1 MVRHKL
7 VGLGVISK
15 QLDTCIVFDLV
26 EEACFGLLQ
35 YALVLGRIA
44 KLINDLHNITSQINL
59 TLLGVGLGKLHLL
72 GTKYIIPYCYQ

>member
-7 VGLGVISK
+7 IGLGVIGE

-26 EEACFGLLQ
+26 EEACLGLLQ

-44 KLINDLHNITSQINL
+44 KLINDFHNITSRGFL
-59 TLLGVGLGKLHLL
+59 TLLGWVGKMGKNGRACTIHIL
-72 GTKYIIPYCYQ
+72 

>member
-7 VGLGVISK
+7 IGLGVIGK

-35 YALVLGRIA
+35 YALVLSRPA
-44 KLINDLHNITSQINL
+44 KLINDLHNITSQGYLTMLGWVKKTTNL
-59 TLLGVGLGKLHLL
+59 LLS
-72 GTKYIIPYCYQ
+72 I